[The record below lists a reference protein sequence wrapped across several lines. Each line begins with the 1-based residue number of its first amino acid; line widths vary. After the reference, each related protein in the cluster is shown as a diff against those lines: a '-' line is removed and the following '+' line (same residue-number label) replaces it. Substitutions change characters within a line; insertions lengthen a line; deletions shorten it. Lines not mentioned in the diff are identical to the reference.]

1 MKRIEADLFLKDLKS
16 VSVENPNKFLRYA
29 IQKTITNLEDVAKEI
44 AEKYKSL
51 NSKEFFDLEQGRMKI
66 VEKYFE
72 RDVNGNPV
80 VEGDYY
86 KVDKKFEQKL
96 AEELNEYQEANKE
109 VIEKY
114 NKTAKDF
121 DEYLSEDVGDLIVK
135 VSIKNFPEYQDEQ
148 TFKILFKLIKES
160 SKEVEELAD

>member
-1 MKRIEADLFLKDLKS
+1 MHNWLARALSAWNREAQTRI
-16 VSVENPNKFLRYA
+16 V
-29 IQKTITNLEDVAKEI
+29 
-44 AEKYKSL
+44 
-51 NSKEFFDLEQGRMKI
+51 
-66 VEKYFE
+66 
-72 RDVNGNPV
+72 
-80 VEGDYY
+80 DYY